1 MNFIS
6 HDHSSRLGLD
16 LNWFVISFLPNQ
28 VTFAVQILAKKMLT
42 RAKKSNQN
50 QIIGGQTASRKSTM
64 TVMRISIPFALRER
78 PIAHPAPTPLINEK
92 N

>member
-1 MNFIS
+1 MVL
-6 HDHSSRLGLD
+6 RY
-16 LNWFVISFLPNQ
+16 FVISFLPNQ

-50 QIIGGQTASRKSTM
+50 QIMGGQTASRKSTM
-64 TVMRISIPFALRER
+64 TVMRISIPFVLRER
-78 PIAHPAPTPLINEK
+78 AIAQPFPTPLINEK

>member
-1 MNFIS
+1 MVL
-6 HDHSSRLGLD
+6 RY
-16 LNWFVISFLPNQ
+16 FVISFVPNQ

-50 QIIGGQTASRKSTM
+50 QIMGGQTASRKSTM
-64 TVMRISIPFALRER
+64 TVMRISIPFAIQKRA
-78 PIAHPAPTPLINEK
+78 ITHPAPTPLINEK

>member
-1 MNFIS
+1 MVL
-6 HDHSSRLGLD
+6 RY
-16 LNWFVISFLPNQ
+16 FVISFVPNQ

-50 QIIGGQTASRKSTM
+50 QIMGGQTASRKSTM
-64 TVMRISIPFALRER
+64 TVMRISIPFALRKQ
-78 PIAHPAPTPLINEK
+78 PIAHPAVTPLINEK